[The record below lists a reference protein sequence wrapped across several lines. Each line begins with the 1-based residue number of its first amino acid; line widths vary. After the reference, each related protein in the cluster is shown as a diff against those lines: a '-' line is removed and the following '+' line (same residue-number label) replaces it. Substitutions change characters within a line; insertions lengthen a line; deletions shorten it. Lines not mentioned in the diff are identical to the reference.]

1 MQLLRDDQ
9 SPSPRARDE
18 AHSDDDDVELKL
30 SYADFARLYDSSI
43 ITYSQLRRGRV
54 HRNDIPRIEAFLKNS
69 DSPPTPEFR
78 EEFSLDLP
86 EDLLA
91 QRSRRVERFDRDFI
105 VDGGSRTSRSNPPP
119 SNLSV
124 ALKQPDERRQSTQQQ
139 QQPVIVCDIQDTVR
153 FQVNYYVLA
162 FVCILSIAIK

>member
-1 MQLLRDDQ
+1 MQLLQDDQ
-9 SPSPRARDE
+9 SPSSRARDG

-30 SYADFARLYDSSI
+30 SYADFARLYNSNI

-54 HRNDIPRIEAFLKNS
+54 NRNDIPRIEAFLKNS
-69 DSPPTPEFR
+69 DSPPTPELR

-86 EDLLA
+86 EDLMA

-105 VDGGSRTSRSNPPP
+105 VDSSSRTSRSNPPP
-119 SNLSV
+119 SSLSV

-139 QQPVIVCDIQDTVR
+139 QPVIVCDIQDTVR
-153 FQVNYYVLA
+153 FQVSYYVLA
-162 FVCILSIAIK
+162 FVSSAFIG